1 MKKFILFCFL
11 ASILFASEI
20 KVLKNIEELQE
31 GKNIFL
37 MFSIPSCP
45 WCVKQISVLEKI
57 QKEKDDLDIFKVNND
72 SLAYK
77 ELLKET
83 SFVVVFY
90 PTSYL
95 VKKENGEL
103 NINYEFQGYQKKKN
117 ILSVLNDEDN
127 F

>member
-1 MKKFILFCFL
+1 MKKLILFCFFV
-11 ASILFASEI
+11 STLFASEI
-20 KVLKNIEELQE
+20 KVLNNMEQLEE

-45 WCVKQISVLEKI
+45 WCIKQISVLEDI
-57 QKEKDDLDIFKVNND
+57 QEEKNDLLIFKVNNNT
-72 SLAYK
+72 SVYK
-77 ELLKET
+77 ELLKES
-83 SFVVVFY
+83 SFVVMFY
-90 PTSYL
+90 PTSFI

-117 ILSVLNDEDN
+117 ILNVLNDEDS